1 MWRFIFLTACL
12 STWPLLAQGAHE
24 AVVDLTIGRRIFDS
38 QCALCHSPDGS
49 GGRGPSLRRP
59 KLRKAPDDD
68 ALRKAIAD
76 GLPPEMPGAWQL
88 SIREVAS
95 VAGYV
100 RSLGKLAIEEI
111 PGDAALGRALFS
123 RRGCGGCH
131 IVNGMGGGTGPELS
145 AIGTRRNVRH
155 LREALTSPA
164 AYVPDGF
171 LVVEIVDAGGRTIRG
186 VKANEDLFTMQ
197 IVTAAGKFRS
207 FAKNSLRKVTR
218 LTGQSPM
225 PAFDKLPPAD
235 LDNLVAYLA
244 SLRGNE

>member
-1 MWRFIFLTACL
+1 MWRILFLTVCL
-12 STWPLLAQGAHE
+12 STLPLLAQGAHDP
-24 AVVDLTIGRRIFDS
+24 VVDLAIGRRIFDS
-38 QCALCHSPDGS
+38 QCALCHGPDGS

-59 KLRKAPDDD
+59 KLKKATDDE
-68 ALRKAIAD
+68 ALRKAIFD

-100 RSLGKLAIEEI
+100 RSLGKLAFEEI
-111 PGDAALGRALFS
+111 PGDAARGRALFS
-123 RRGCGGCH
+123 QHGCGGCH
-131 IVNGMGGGTGPELS
+131 IVTGIGGGTGPELS
-145 AIGTRRNVRH
+145 AIGARRNARH

-171 LVVEIVDAGGRTIRG
+171 LVVDLVDAGGRTVRG
-186 VKANEDLFTMQ
+186 VKANEDLFTIQ

-207 FAKNSLRKVTR
+207 FPKASLRKLTR

-225 PAFDKLPPAD
+225 PAFDQLPPTD
-235 LDNLVAYLA
+235 IDNLVAYMA